1 MFLTLEGQSGKLWC
15 PPAPRPT
22 QPHELTDQPTDTG
35 PYKMQQRTGQKTR
48 GPQTERKQHRSQA
61 VLTWDLRRQ
70 HRAGAHASRQVH
82 SQRVTFSWDETDRA
96 ECEHDPHSQ
105 GKGLAVG
112 KPLLD
117 AALAS
122 NCHLGL
128 CGPSHWVVL
137 VCLCSHVSPADSPGA
152 QPFADSQSERRW
164 ARAPV
169 TAPAHSWE
177 TSYRKELPAK
187 KAPFQAYRTPPPPPC
202 FQHGL
207 PSTLPPE
214 HLASNEGTAML
225 SELH

>member
-15 PPAPRPT
+15 PPAPCPT
-22 QPHELTDQPTDTG
+22 EPHELTDQPTDTQ
-35 PYKMQQRTGQKTR
+35 PYEMQQRTGQKTR

-61 VLTWDLRRQ
+61 VLTWDLRR
-70 HRAGAHASRQVH
+70 RAQSWGPCIPPS
-82 SQRVTFSWDETDRA
+82 SQPKGNIQLGRDRA

-122 NCHLGL
+122 NGHLGL

-152 QPFADSQSERRW
+152 QPFADGQSERHW

-169 TAPAHSWE
+169 TAPAHPWE

-187 KAPFQAYRTPPPPPC
+187 KAPSQAYRTPPLPPC
-202 FQHGL
+202 SQHGL
-207 PSTLPPE
+207 PSTLPLE
-214 HLASNEGTAML
+214 HLASNEGTRML